1 MQPTV
6 TVVGA
11 GPAGLM
17 AAEAA
22 AGAGAEVTIIDQRRS
37 FGRTLLLAG
46 RSGLNLTHAEPLEVF
61 LGRYGDGRAMLEP
74 AIRAFPPDAVR
85 AWADEL
91 GADTFVGS
99 SGRVFPAAM
108 RATSLLRAW
117 TARLAGLGVA
127 MRTGETW
134 AGFTDDGATVLA
146 LGGASWPSVGGDGSW
161 LAHVETAG
169 IPVVPFAASNAGV
182 LVAWSAPL
190 LERFEGVPIKNAAL
204 TAGGRTVR
212 GEPTITATGLEGGPI
227 YALGPELRSG
237 HGLEIDLQPDLDADA
252 LAARLVDRRRTK
264 DSVSTWLRKGGLSP
278 VDVALLRDATGN
290 RLPTEATAIAG
301 LAKAVPIPVDGLA
314 PIDRAISTAGG
325 IALDAIDD
333 TGMLLDRPGT
343 WVAGEMVAWDAPTGG
358 YLIQACLSTGHR
370 AGVAAARWAAEH
382 PGLASGD
389 DLHLSPRTPR

>member
-108 RATSLLRAW
+108 RATGLLRAW

-252 LAARLVDRRRTK
+252 LAARLVDRRRPK

-314 PIDRAISTAGG
+314 PVDRAISTAGG
-325 IALDAIDD
+325 VALDAIDD
-333 TGMLLDRPGT
+333 TGMLVDRPGT

-382 PGLASGD
+382 P
-389 DLHLSPRTPR
+389 

>member
-1 MQPTV
+1 MAQSTV

-22 AGAGAEVTIIDQRRS
+22 TAAGADVTIVDQRRS

-61 LGRYGDGRAMLEP
+61 LGRYGEGRAALEP

-91 GADTFVGS
+91 DADTFVGS

-108 RATSLLRAW
+108 RATGLLRAW
-117 TARLAGLGVA
+117 MSQLDGLGVA

-134 AGFTDDGATVLA
+134 AGFADDGATVLA

-161 LAHVETAG
+161 LAHFETAG

-190 LERFEGVPIKNAAL
+190 LQRFEGVPIKNAAL
-204 TAGGRTVR
+204 SAGGRSVR
-212 GEPTITATGLEGGPI
+212 GEPMITATGLEGGPI

-237 HGLEIDLQPDLDADA
+237 HGLELDLQPDLDGDA
-252 LAARLVDRRRTK
+252 LAARLVDRRRPK

-278 VDVALLRDATGN
+278 VDIALLRDATGN
-290 RLPTEATAIAG
+290 RLPTDATAIAD
-301 LAKAVPIPVDGLA
+301 LAKAVPIPVEGLA
-314 PIDRAISTAGG
+314 PIDRAISTTGG
-325 IALDAIDD
+325 VALDAIDD

-358 YLIQACLSTGHR
+358 YLIQASLSTGHR
-370 AGVAAARWAAEH
+370 AGVAAARWAAQH
-382 PGLASGD
+382 P
-389 DLHLSPRTPR
+389 

>member
-1 MQPTV
+1 MVQPTV

-22 AGAGAEVTIIDQRRS
+22 AGAGAEVTIVDQRRS

-108 RATSLLRAW
+108 RATGLLRAW

-134 AGFTDDGATVLA
+134 AGFADDGATVLA
-146 LGGASWPSVGGDGSW
+146 LGGAGWPSVGGDGSW
-161 LAHVETAG
+161 CAHVETAG
-169 IPVVPFAASNAGV
+169 IPVVPFVASNAGV

-204 TAGGRTVR
+204 TAGVRTVR

-252 LAARLVDRRRTK
+252 LAARLVDRRRPK

-278 VDVALLRDATGN
+278 VDVALLRDTTGN
-290 RLPTEATAIAG
+290 RLPTEATAVAD
-301 LAKAVPIPVDGLA
+301 LAKAVPIPVEGLA

-325 IALDAIDD
+325 VALDAIDD

-382 PGLASGD
+382 P
-389 DLHLSPRTPR
+389 

>member
-108 RATSLLRAW
+108 RATGLLRAW

-169 IPVVPFAASNAGV
+169 IPVVPFVASNAGV

-252 LAARLVDRRRTK
+252 LAARLVDRRRPK

-278 VDVALLRDATGN
+278 VDVALLRDTTGN
-290 RLPTEATAIAG
+290 RLPTEATAIAN

-382 PGLASGD
+382 P
-389 DLHLSPRTPR
+389 

>member
-1 MQPTV
+1 MVQPTV

-22 AGAGAEVTIIDQRRS
+22 AGAGAEVTIVDQRRS

-108 RATSLLRAW
+108 RATGLLRAW

-134 AGFTDDGATVLA
+134 AGFADDGATVLA

-161 LAHVETAG
+161 CAHVETAG
-169 IPVVPFAASNAGV
+169 IPVVPFVASNAGV
-182 LVAWSAPL
+182 RVAWSAPL

-204 TAGGRTVR
+204 TAGVRTVR

-252 LAARLVDRRRTK
+252 LAARLVDRRRPK

-278 VDVALLRDATGN
+278 VDVALLRDTTGN
-290 RLPTEATAIAG
+290 RLPTEATAVAD
-301 LAKAVPIPVDGLA
+301 LAKAVPIPVEGLA

-325 IALDAIDD
+325 VALDAIDD

-382 PGLASGD
+382 P
-389 DLHLSPRTPR
+389 

>member
-1 MQPTV
+1 MVQPTV

-22 AGAGAEVTIIDQRRS
+22 AGAGAEVTIVDQRRS

-108 RATSLLRAW
+108 RATGLLRAW

-134 AGFTDDGATVLA
+134 AGFADDGATVLA
-146 LGGASWPSVGGDGSW
+146 LGGAGWPSVGGDGSW
-161 LAHVETAG
+161 CAHVETAG
-169 IPVVPFAASNAGV
+169 IPVVPFVASNAGV

-204 TAGGRTVR
+204 TAGVRTVR

-252 LAARLVDRRRTK
+252 LAARLVDRRRPK

-278 VDVALLRDATGN
+278 VDVALLRDTTGN
-290 RLPTEATAIAG
+290 RLPTEATAIAD
-301 LAKAVPIPVDGLA
+301 LAKAVPIPVEGLA

-325 IALDAIDD
+325 VALDAIDD

-382 PGLASGD
+382 P
-389 DLHLSPRTPR
+389 

>member
-22 AGAGAEVTIIDQRRS
+22 AGAGAEVAIIDQRRS

-85 AWADEL
+85 AWAGEL

-252 LAARLVDRRRTK
+252 LAARLVDRRRPK
-264 DSVSTWLRKGGLSP
+264 DSVSTWLRKGGLRP

-382 PGLASGD
+382 P
-389 DLHLSPRTPR
+389 

>member
-22 AGAGAEVTIIDQRRS
+22 AGAGAEVAIIDQRRS

-85 AWADEL
+85 AWAGEL

-237 HGLEIDLQPDLDADA
+237 HGLEIDLQPDLDTDA
-252 LAARLVDRRRTK
+252 LAARLVDRRRPK

-382 PGLASGD
+382 P
-389 DLHLSPRTPR
+389 

>member
-22 AGAGAEVTIIDQRRS
+22 TGAGAEVTIIDQRRS

-108 RATSLLRAW
+108 RATGLLRAW

-161 LAHVETAG
+161 FAHVETAG

-227 YALGPELRSG
+227 YALGPKLRSG

-314 PIDRAISTAGG
+314 QIDRAISTAGG

-382 PGLASGD
+382 P
-389 DLHLSPRTPR
+389 

>member
-85 AWADEL
+85 AWAGEL

-108 RATSLLRAW
+108 RATGLLRAW

-237 HGLEIDLQPDLDADA
+237 HGLEIDLQPDLDTDA
-252 LAARLVDRRRTK
+252 LAARLVDRRRPK

-382 PGLASGD
+382 P
-389 DLHLSPRTPR
+389 

>member
-22 AGAGAEVTIIDQRRS
+22 AGAGAEVTIVDQRRS

-46 RSGLNLTHAEPLEVF
+46 RSGLNLTHAEPLELF

-74 AIRAFPPDAVR
+74 AIQAFPPDAAR
-85 AWADEL
+85 AWADGL

-108 RATSLLRAW
+108 RATGLLRAW

-190 LERFEGVPIKNAAL
+190 LERFEGVPVKNAAL
-204 TAGGRTVR
+204 HAGGRTVR

-237 HGLEIDLQPDLDADA
+237 HRLEIDLQPDLDADA
-252 LAARLVDRRRTK
+252 LAARLVDRRRPK

-278 VDVALLRDATGN
+278 VDVALLRDVTGN
-290 RLPTEATAIAG
+290 RLPTEATAIAN
-301 LAKAVPIPVDGLA
+301 LAKAVPIPVEGLA

-325 IALDAIDD
+325 VALDAIDE

-382 PGLASGD
+382 P
-389 DLHLSPRTPR
+389 

>member
-22 AGAGAEVTIIDQRRS
+22 AGAGAEVTIVDQRRS

-108 RATSLLRAW
+108 RATGLLRAW

-252 LAARLVDRRRTK
+252 LAARLVDRRRPK

-290 RLPTEATAIAG
+290 RLPTEATAIAN

-382 PGLASGD
+382 P
-389 DLHLSPRTPR
+389 

>member
-1 MQPTV
+1 MVQPTV

-22 AGAGAEVTIIDQRRS
+22 AGAGAEVTIVDQRRS

-108 RATSLLRAW
+108 RATGLLRAW

-134 AGFTDDGATVLA
+134 AGFADDGATVLA

-161 LAHVETAG
+161 CAHVETAG
-169 IPVVPFAASNAGV
+169 IPVVPFVASNAGV

-204 TAGGRTVR
+204 TAGVRTVR

-252 LAARLVDRRRTK
+252 LAARLVDRRRPK

-278 VDVALLRDATGN
+278 VDVALLRDTTGN
-290 RLPTEATAIAG
+290 RLPTEATAIAN
-301 LAKAVPIPVDGLA
+301 LAKAVPIPVEGLA

-325 IALDAIDD
+325 VALDAIDD

-358 YLIQACLSTGHR
+358 YLIQACLSTGHQ

-382 PGLASGD
+382 P
-389 DLHLSPRTPR
+389 

>member
-108 RATSLLRAW
+108 RATGLLRAW

-161 LAHVETAG
+161 FAHVETAG
-169 IPVVPFAASNAGV
+169 IPVVPFVASNAGV

-212 GEPTITATGLEGGPI
+212 GEPTITVTGLEGGPI

-237 HGLEIDLQPDLDADA
+237 HGLEIDLQPDLDVDA
-252 LAARLVDRRRTK
+252 LVARLVDRRRTK

-301 LAKAVPIPVDGLA
+301 LAKAMPIPVDGLA

-382 PGLASGD
+382 P
-389 DLHLSPRTPR
+389 

>member
-290 RLPTEATAIAG
+290 RLPTEPTAIAD

-382 PGLASGD
+382 P
-389 DLHLSPRTPR
+389 

>member
-17 AAEAA
+17 AAETA
-22 AGAGAEVTIIDQRRS
+22 AGAGAEVTIVDQRRS

-190 LERFEGVPIKNAAL
+190 LERFEGVPVKNAAL
-204 TAGGRTVR
+204 RAGGRTVR

-252 LAARLVDRRRTK
+252 LAARLVDRRRPK

-301 LAKAVPIPVDGLA
+301 LAKAVPIPVGGLA

-333 TGMLLDRPGT
+333 TGMLLGRPGT

-382 PGLASGD
+382 P
-389 DLHLSPRTPR
+389 

>member
-22 AGAGAEVTIIDQRRS
+22 AGAGAEVTVIDQRRS

-252 LAARLVDRRRTK
+252 LAARLVDRRRPK

-382 PGLASGD
+382 P
-389 DLHLSPRTPR
+389 

>member
-61 LGRYGDGRAMLEP
+61 LGRYGDGRAMLRP

-108 RATSLLRAW
+108 RATGLLRAW

-161 LAHVETAG
+161 RAHVETAG
-169 IPVVPFAASNAGV
+169 IPVVPFVASNAGV

-204 TAGGRTVR
+204 TAGVRTVR

-252 LAARLVDRRRTK
+252 LATRLVDRRRTK

-290 RLPTEATAIAG
+290 RLPTEATAIAD

-325 IALDAIDD
+325 VALNAIDD

-382 PGLASGD
+382 P
-389 DLHLSPRTPR
+389 

>member
-22 AGAGAEVTIIDQRRS
+22 AGAGAEVAIIDQRRS

-85 AWADEL
+85 AWAGEL

-252 LAARLVDRRRTK
+252 LAARLVDRRRPK

-382 PGLASGD
+382 P
-389 DLHLSPRTPR
+389 

>member
-22 AGAGAEVTIIDQRRS
+22 AGAGADVTIVDQRRS

-108 RATSLLRAW
+108 RATGLLRAW

-190 LERFEGVPIKNAAL
+190 LERFEGGPIKNAAL

-252 LAARLVDRRRTK
+252 LATRLVDRRRPK

-290 RLPTEATAIAG
+290 RLPTEPTAIAD

-370 AGVAAARWAAEH
+370 SGVAAARWAAEH
-382 PGLASGD
+382 P
-389 DLHLSPRTPR
+389 

>member
-22 AGAGAEVTIIDQRRS
+22 AGAGAEVTIVDQRRS

-301 LAKAVPIPVDGLA
+301 LAKAVPIPVGGLA

-325 IALDAIDD
+325 VALDAIDD

-358 YLIQACLSTGHR
+358 YLIQACLSTGHQ

-382 PGLASGD
+382 P
-389 DLHLSPRTPR
+389 

>member
-1 MQPTV
+1 MIQPTV

-22 AGAGAEVTIIDQRRS
+22 AGAGAEVTIVDQRRS

-99 SGRVFPAAM
+99 SGRVFPASM
-108 RATSLLRAW
+108 RATGLLRAW

-237 HGLEIDLQPDLDADA
+237 HGLEIDLQPDLDTDA
-252 LAARLVDRRRTK
+252 LAARLVDRRRPK

-290 RLPTEATAIAG
+290 RLPTEATAIAN
-301 LAKAVPIPVDGLA
+301 LAKAVPIPVEGLA

-325 IALDAIDD
+325 VALDAIDD
-333 TGMLLDRPGT
+333 TGMLHDRPGT

-358 YLIQACLSTGHR
+358 YLIQACLSTGHQ

-382 PGLASGD
+382 P
-389 DLHLSPRTPR
+389 

>member
-1 MQPTV
+1 MTQPTV

-22 AGAGAEVTIIDQRRS
+22 AGAGAEVTVVDQRRS

-237 HGLEIDLQPDLDADA
+237 HGLEIDLQPDLDVDA
-252 LAARLVDRRRTK
+252 LAARLVDRRRPK

-290 RLPTEATAIAG
+290 RLPTEATAIAN
-301 LAKAVPIPVDGLA
+301 LAKAVPIPVEGLA

-333 TGMLLDRPGT
+333 TGMLVDRPGT

-382 PGLASGD
+382 P
-389 DLHLSPRTPR
+389 

>member
-1 MQPTV
+1 MVQPTV

-22 AGAGAEVTIIDQRRS
+22 AGAGAEVTIVDQRRS

-108 RATSLLRAW
+108 RATGLLRAW

-134 AGFTDDGATVLA
+134 AGFADDGATVLA

-161 LAHVETAG
+161 CAHVETAG
-169 IPVVPFAASNAGV
+169 IPVVPFVASNAGV

-204 TAGGRTVR
+204 TAGVRTVR

-252 LAARLVDRRRTK
+252 LAARLVDRRRPK

-278 VDVALLRDATGN
+278 VDVALLRDTTGN
-290 RLPTEATAIAG
+290 RLPTEATAVAD
-301 LAKAVPIPVDGLA
+301 LAKAVPIPVEGLA

-325 IALDAIDD
+325 VALDAIDD

-343 WVAGEMVAWDAPTGG
+343 WVAGEMVAWDALTGG

-382 PGLASGD
+382 P
-389 DLHLSPRTPR
+389 

>member
-1 MQPTV
+1 MVQPTV

-22 AGAGAEVTIIDQRRS
+22 AGAGAEVTIVDQRRS

-108 RATSLLRAW
+108 RATGLLRAW

-161 LAHVETAG
+161 CAHVETAG
-169 IPVVPFAASNAGV
+169 IPVVPFVASNAGV

-204 TAGGRTVR
+204 TAGVRTVR

-252 LAARLVDRRRTK
+252 LAARLVDRRRPK

-278 VDVALLRDATGN
+278 VDVALLRDTTGN
-290 RLPTEATAIAG
+290 RLPTESTAIAD

-325 IALDAIDD
+325 VALDAIDD

-382 PGLASGD
+382 P
-389 DLHLSPRTPR
+389 

>member
-61 LGRYGDGRAMLEP
+61 LGRYGDGRAMLGP
-74 AIRAFPPDAVR
+74 AIRAFPPDTVR

-108 RATSLLRAW
+108 RATGLLRAW

-358 YLIQACLSTGHR
+358 YLIQACLSTGHQ

-382 PGLASGD
+382 P
-389 DLHLSPRTPR
+389 

>member
-22 AGAGAEVTIIDQRRS
+22 AGAGAEVTIVDQRRS

-108 RATSLLRAW
+108 RATGLLRAW

-134 AGFTDDGATVLA
+134 AGFADDGATVLA

-161 LAHVETAG
+161 CAHVETAG
-169 IPVVPFAASNAGV
+169 IPVVPFVASNAGV

-252 LAARLVDRRRTK
+252 LAARLVDRRRPK

-278 VDVALLRDATGN
+278 VDVALLRDTTGN
-290 RLPTEATAIAG
+290 RLPTEATAVAD
-301 LAKAVPIPVDGLA
+301 LAKAVPIPVEGLA

-325 IALDAIDD
+325 VALDAIDD

-382 PGLASGD
+382 P
-389 DLHLSPRTPR
+389 

>member
-22 AGAGAEVTIIDQRRS
+22 AGAGAEVTVIDQRRS

-61 LGRYGDGRAMLEP
+61 LGRYGDGRAMLGP

-85 AWADEL
+85 AWAGEL
-91 GADTFVGS
+91 GANTFVGS

-108 RATSLLRAW
+108 RATGLLRAW

-252 LAARLVDRRRTK
+252 LVARLVDRRRTK

-290 RLPTEATAIAG
+290 RLPTEPTAIAD

-382 PGLASGD
+382 S
-389 DLHLSPRTPR
+389 

>member
-85 AWADEL
+85 AWAGEL

-108 RATSLLRAW
+108 RATGLLRAW

-382 PGLASGD
+382 P
-389 DLHLSPRTPR
+389 

>member
-85 AWADEL
+85 AWAGEL

-108 RATSLLRAW
+108 RATGLLRAW

-190 LERFEGVPIKNAAL
+190 LDRFEGVPIKNAAL

-252 LAARLVDRRRTK
+252 LAARLVDRRRPK

-382 PGLASGD
+382 P
-389 DLHLSPRTPR
+389 

>member
-74 AIRAFPPDAVR
+74 AIQAFPPDAVR
-85 AWADEL
+85 RWADGL

-108 RATSLLRAW
+108 RATGLLRAW

-237 HGLEIDLQPDLDADA
+237 HRLEIDLQPDLDADA
-252 LAARLVDRRRTK
+252 LAARLVDRRRPK

-278 VDVALLRDATGN
+278 VDVALLRDVTGN
-290 RLPTEATAIAG
+290 RLPTEATAIAN

-325 IALDAIDD
+325 VALDAIDD

-382 PGLASGD
+382 P
-389 DLHLSPRTPR
+389 

>member
-1 MQPTV
+1 MTQPTV

-22 AGAGAEVTIIDQRRS
+22 AGAGAEVTVIDQRRS

-61 LGRYGDGRAMLEP
+61 LGRYGDARAMLEP

-252 LAARLVDRRRTK
+252 LATRLVDRRRPK

-382 PGLASGD
+382 P
-389 DLHLSPRTPR
+389 

>member
-1 MQPTV
+1 MVQPTV

-22 AGAGAEVTIIDQRRS
+22 AGAGAEVTIVDQRRS

-108 RATSLLRAW
+108 RATGLIRAW

-134 AGFTDDGATVLA
+134 AGFADDGATVLA
-146 LGGASWPSVGGDGSW
+146 LGGAGWPSVGGDGSW
-161 LAHVETAG
+161 CAHVETAG
-169 IPVVPFAASNAGV
+169 IPVVPFVASNAGV

-204 TAGGRTVR
+204 TAGVRTVR

-252 LAARLVDRRRTK
+252 LAARLVDRRRPK

-278 VDVALLRDATGN
+278 VDVALLRDTTGN
-290 RLPTEATAIAG
+290 RLPTEATAVAD
-301 LAKAVPIPVDGLA
+301 LAKAVPIPVEGLA

-325 IALDAIDD
+325 VALDAIDD

-382 PGLASGD
+382 P
-389 DLHLSPRTPR
+389 

>member
-22 AGAGAEVTIIDQRRS
+22 AGAGAEVTIVDQRRS

-108 RATSLLRAW
+108 RATGLLRAW

-161 LAHVETAG
+161 FAHVETAG
-169 IPVVPFAASNAGV
+169 IPVVPFVASNAGV

-204 TAGGRTVR
+204 RAGGRTVR

-252 LAARLVDRRRTK
+252 LVARLVDRRRPK

-290 RLPTEATAIAG
+290 RLPTEATAIAD
-301 LAKAVPIPVDGLA
+301 LAKAVPIPVEGLA
-314 PIDRAISTAGG
+314 PVDRAISTAGG
-325 IALDAIDD
+325 VALDAIDD
-333 TGMLLDRPGT
+333 TGMLVDRPGT

-358 YLIQACLSTGHR
+358 YLVQACLSTGHR
-370 AGVAAARWAAEH
+370 AGAAAARWAAEH
-382 PGLASGD
+382 P
-389 DLHLSPRTPR
+389 

>member
-85 AWADEL
+85 AWAGEL

-108 RATSLLRAW
+108 RATGLLRAW

-161 LAHVETAG
+161 FAHVETAG
-169 IPVVPFAASNAGV
+169 IPVVPFAAANAGV

-382 PGLASGD
+382 P
-389 DLHLSPRTPR
+389 

>member
-74 AIRAFPPDAVR
+74 AIRAFPPDAAR

-108 RATSLLRAW
+108 RATGLLRAW

-182 LVAWSAPL
+182 LVAWSARL
-190 LERFEGVPIKNAAL
+190 LERFEGGPIKNAAL

-252 LAARLVDRRRTK
+252 LAARLVDRRRPK

-382 PGLASGD
+382 P
-389 DLHLSPRTPR
+389 

>member
-1 MQPTV
+1 MVQPTV

-22 AGAGAEVTIIDQRRS
+22 AGAGAEVTIVDQRRS

-99 SGRVFPAAM
+99 SGRVFPASM
-108 RATSLLRAW
+108 RATGLLRAW

-182 LVAWSAPL
+182 LVAWLAPL

-237 HGLEIDLQPDLDADA
+237 HGLEIDLQPDLDTDA
-252 LAARLVDRRRTK
+252 LAARLVDRRRPK

-290 RLPTEATAIAG
+290 RLPTEATAIAN
-301 LAKAVPIPVDGLA
+301 LAKAVPIPVEGLA

-325 IALDAIDD
+325 VALDAIDD

-358 YLIQACLSTGHR
+358 YLIQACLSTGHQ

-382 PGLASGD
+382 P
-389 DLHLSPRTPR
+389 

>member
-1 MQPTV
+1 MIQPTV

-85 AWADEL
+85 AWAGEL

-169 IPVVPFAASNAGV
+169 IPVVPFAASTAGV

-252 LAARLVDRRRTK
+252 LAARLVDRRRPK

-382 PGLASGD
+382 P
-389 DLHLSPRTPR
+389 

>member
-22 AGAGAEVTIIDQRRS
+22 AGAGADVTIVDQRRS

-252 LAARLVDRRRTK
+252 LAARLVDRRRPK

-290 RLPTEATAIAG
+290 RLPTEATAIAN
-301 LAKAVPIPVDGLA
+301 LAKAVPIPVGGLA

-333 TGMLLDRPGT
+333 TGMLVDRPGT

-382 PGLASGD
+382 P
-389 DLHLSPRTPR
+389 